1 MTETWN
7 FINTGSHDPYYNM
20 AMDEALLNFV
30 SRGEIDP
37 VVRFY
42 TWNPATLS
50 VGYFQ
55 RLKKEIDIDK
65 VKEKGFGLVRRQTGG
80 RGVLHDKEL
89 TYSVIVPESHPN
101 MPSTIT
107 EAYRVISEGLLE
119 GFKLLGFDAYF
130 AIPRSKEEREKLKQP
145 RSAVCFDA
153 PSWYELV
160 VEGRKIAG
168 SAQTRQKGVI
178 LQHGSLL
185 QDLDVDELFDMFI
198 FKNDRLK
205 EKMKKAFVDK
215 AVAINDISDRHI
227 SIEEMEKAFE
237 EGFKKGLNIEFK
249 PLSLTE
255 NQLAEVKVLEEKY
268 RSEEWLYKK

>member
-65 VKEKGFGLVRRQTGG
+65 VNEKGFGLVRRQTGG
-80 RGVLHDKEL
+80 KGVLHDKEL
-89 TYSVIVPESHPN
+89 TYSVIVSEEHPN
-101 MPSTIT
+101 MPSTVT

-119 GFKLLGFDAYF
+119 GFKLLGFEAYF

-185 QDLDVDELFDMFI
+185 QDVNVDELFDMFI

-205 EKMKKAFVDK
+205 DKMKKAFVDK

-249 PLSLTE
+249 PLTLSDE
-255 NQLAEVKVLEEKY
+255 QIKEVKELEEKY
-268 RSEEWLYKK
+268 RSDEWLYKK